1 MKKSILIVDDDE
13 RLRELLKDFLTEK
26 NLKIYL
32 CEDFSEAKDIL
43 SFLVFD
49 LIFLDRMMPSGDG
62 IELVE
67 FI

>member
-43 SFLVFD
+43 SFLAYHEK
-49 LIFLDRMMPSGDG
+49 DRNLTS
-62 IELVE
+62 L
-67 FI
+67 